1 LKGHTIEVSAL
12 AVDCSTESLLI
23 SGSADTTVKLWDLRT
38 KNSISYVKVHRKK
51 VNAITSTS
59 SRVLLTAGEDGFFSG
74 YDLKMMRPVFLH
86 EV

>member
-1 LKGHTIEVSAL
+1 MKGHTIEVSAL
-12 AVDCSTESLLI
+12 AVDCNTESLLI

-51 VNAITSTS
+51 VNAINSTTS
-59 SRVLLTAGEDGFFSG
+59 RILLTAGEDGFFSG